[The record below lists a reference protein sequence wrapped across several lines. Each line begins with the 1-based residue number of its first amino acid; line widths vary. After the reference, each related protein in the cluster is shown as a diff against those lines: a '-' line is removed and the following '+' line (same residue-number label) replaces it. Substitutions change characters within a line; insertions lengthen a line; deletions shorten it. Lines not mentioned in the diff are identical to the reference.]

1 MNFIFFFSSQWYIE
15 TLGEIMVGGCAVL
28 NAIRVGVFS
37 RMKKKHCF
45 PAMFP
50 KMDKLLGNIVF

>member
-1 MNFIFFFSSQWYIE
+1 
-15 TLGEIMVGGCAVL
+15 MVGGCAVL

-45 PAMFP
+45 PPCFQRWTNCLETLFS
-50 KMDKLLGNIVF
+50 DEVS